1 MPEITRTRDVI
12 IFQKGD
18 TFPVRVSHSMV
29 LGGWGGGQG
38 VQWVDSGTDD
48 FAVTYSDGLPNGFLL
63 WGSDEDSD
71 RFTSATLNQ
80 PVYRFAVMGFGGWVV
95 SVKNFE
101 RYTLASRL
109 APPLVPISYQPQDSL
124 YFSLRGLITKEDEWT
139 VSGDPRAP
147 NGHSIGVVI
156 QAPSALT
163 NDYLTVQVRL

>member
-1 MPEITRTRDVI
+1 MPEIARTRDVI
-12 IFQKGD
+12 IFRKGD
-18 TFPVRVSHSMV
+18 TFPVKVANSMV

-38 VQWVDSGTDD
+38 VQWVSSGTDE
-48 FAVTYSDGLPNGFLL
+48 FAVSYSDGIPNGFLL

-71 RFTSATLNQ
+71 RFTSTTMNQ
-80 PVYRFAVMGFGGWVV
+80 PAYQFAVMGFGGWVV

-109 APPLVPISYQPQDSL
+109 SPPLVPLTYSSSDPL

-147 NGHSIGVVI
+147 NTLTIGVVI
-156 QAPSALT
+156 QAPSFLT